1 MPSCLVC
8 RGPMR
13 ILPFVPSW
21 LSDVYDFASKTC
33 SIRCLAILSTQ
44 KDKMIPTETQKQE
57 AIVAA
62 SKAAGAF
69 IVATRSFDLK
79 RISRDRW
86 LRLLRIIAETYAEEL
101 AKSCDGISTALVKE
115 QEFDDEIP
123 F

>member
-1 MPSCLVC
+1 MSDLAPLSGHYTRCCGASAVKLQHLV
-8 RGPMR
+8 
-13 ILPFVPSW
+13 LPEHFGAKA
-21 LSDVYDFASKTC
+21 DRT
-33 SIRCLAILSTQ
+33 
-44 KDKMIPTETQKQE
+44 
-57 AIVAA
+57 

-69 IVATRSFDLK
+69 IVATRSFDLR

-86 LRLLRIIAETYAEEL
+86 LRLARIIAETYAEEL

>member
-13 ILPFVPSW
+13 TLPFVPSW

-86 LRLLRIIAETYAEEL
+86 LRLVRIIAETYAEEL

>member
-1 MPSCLVC
+1 
-8 RGPMR
+8 MR

-62 SKAAGAF
+62 SKAAGTF
-69 IVATRSFDLK
+69 IVATRSFDLR

-86 LRLLRIIAETYAEEL
+86 LRLVRIIAETYAEEL

>member
-1 MPSCLVC
+1 
-8 RGPMR
+8 MR
-13 ILPFVPSW
+13 TLLFAPSW
-21 LSDVYDFASKTC
+21 LSDVYDFASKVC
-33 SIRCLAILSTQ
+33 SVLCLAALSIQ
-44 KDKMIPTETQKQE
+44 ENKMLPTEMQKRE
-57 AIVAA
+57 AIEAA

-86 LRLLRIIAETYAEEL
+86 LRLVRIIAETYAEEL
-101 AKSCDGISTALVKE
+101 ARSCDGISTALVKE